1 MVPTVQI
8 YWAKEETETQLGSKT
23 PQVCT
28 DGQGLSS
35 CFLEQ

>member
-1 MVPTVQI
+1 MVPTVHI

-23 PQVCT
+23 PQVGT

-35 CFLEQ
+35 CVLK